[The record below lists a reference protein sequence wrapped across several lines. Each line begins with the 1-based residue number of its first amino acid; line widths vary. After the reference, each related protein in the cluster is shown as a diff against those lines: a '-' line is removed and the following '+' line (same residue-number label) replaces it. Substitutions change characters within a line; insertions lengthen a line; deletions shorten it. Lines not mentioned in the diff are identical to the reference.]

1 MSRGPDFQALPSPS
15 WPQWAKQVAGG
26 LKLGGSHHV
35 RFKTKN
41 DRIKNDRIQRKPVG
55 ERSRGAA
62 SHTAA
67 RHSAARLADGL
78 PATAR
83 TAAVVGAGYQPN
95 L

>member
-15 WPQWAKQVAGG
+15 CPQWAKQGAAG
-26 LKLGGSHHV
+26 LKLSGSHHV

-62 SHTAA
+62 FHTAA